1 MKNRKRLVSILAGIM
16 AAIMLLTL
24 IIGLIPTP
32 ANAYSSSEIR
42 KQINELKK
50 QKSEI
55 EAQIKDVKE
64 QYKQNEN
71 EIADIVA
78 RKNVIDQEIGLL
90 KAQILNINEQISA
103 FNVLIADKQDELDH
117 AEERYNE
124 LNEQNKERIRAMEED
139 GSVTYWEVLFKA
151 NDFSDLLDRLNMV
164 EEIAASDQ
172 RRLKELAEAA
182 DHVEEAQQEL
192 ELEKAD
198 LQDAKAELDATQVQL
213 DEKREEA
220 DALLMELLAKG
231 EELEQLEKD
240 FLVQKTEFLDA
251 IAAKEQEYNQAKL
264 EEWLAYMATYTT
276 VPPATQAPVG
286 GGTTSSNNGG
296 GNGGGGGVGHVMR
309 HHDLHQILVVHGLAR
324 GRRGGGG
331 RKRRGA
337 AALNAGIH
345 IGLVVIADI
354 EDVLVALHRAAE
366 RLQADIHG
374 AAVTGDHN
382 HLGVIVALV
391 PEAVGNAGG
400 DRSGVFEIALNTG
413 HRDGGLGTRA
423 GELRRASGRNHQNG
437 VVAQNIKNIAENHID
452 HAALAGADAGRDRAF
467 RLYLISQH
475 GTSTSL
481 KFIALSFTSNHLT
494 QLSALPSQT
503 ASSSPKIFRKEPSEI
518 SRPAMPPIK
527 SKIFASLP

>member
-32 ANAYSSSEIR
+32 ASAYSSSEIR

-64 QYKQNEN
+64 QYKENEN

-90 KAQILNINEQISA
+90 KTQILNINEQISA

-117 AEERYNE
+117 AEDRYND

-139 GSVTYWEVLFKA
+139 GSVSYWEVLFKA
-151 NDFSDLLDRLNMV
+151 NDFSDFLDRLNMV

-182 DHVEEAQQEL
+182 QNVEVAQEEL
-192 ELEKAD
+192 ANEKAD
-198 LQDAKAELDATQVQL
+198 LQLTKAELDETQKQL
-213 DEKREEA
+213 DGKRKEA
-220 DALLMELLAKG
+220 DDLLMELLAKG

-276 VPPATQAPVG
+276 VPPATQAPTG
-286 GGTTSSNNGG
+286 GGTTSSNGGTTSG
-296 GNGGGGGVGHVMR
+296 GNNAVSNSTWLRPCSYVKMTSPFGMRESPTAGASTYHQGV
-309 HHDLHQILVVHGLAR
+309 DL
-324 GRRGGGG
+324 
-331 RKRRGA
+331 
-337 AALNAGIH
+337 AG
-345 IGLVVIADI
+345 
-354 EDVLVALHRAAE
+354 
-366 RLQADIHG
+366 
-374 AAVTGDHN
+374 
-382 HLGVIVALV
+382 
-391 PEAVGNAGG
+391 PEGTPIYA
-400 DRSGVFEIALNTG
+400 
-413 HRDGGLGTRA
+413 TRA
-423 GELRRASGRNHQNG
+423 GRVTVASYSGS
-437 VVAQNIKNIAENHID
+437 
-452 HAALAGADAGRDRAF
+452 AG
-467 RLYLISQH
+467 YYVSI
-475 GTSTSL
+475 
-481 KFIALSFTSNHLT
+481 NHLDGYSSIYMHMT
-494 QLSALPSQT
+494 NYVVSAGTTVSAGQLIGYMGNT
-503 ASSSPKIFRKEPSEI
+503 GI
-518 SRPAMPPIK
+518 STGSHLHFGVSLNGRYINPCGLVPI
-527 SKIFASLP
+527 